1 MRVADDEPELGPW
14 WPEPV
19 ADVAG
24 RLLGIA
30 WGRRAGSTRTGPL
43 VVAVD
48 GRSAGGKSTAASRL
62 AAATAGAVVVH
73 TDDFAWHHGFFDWDE
88 LLVEG
93 VLRPAGR
100 GEAVSFRPPAWVERG
115 REGAVEV
122 PADST
127 AVLLEGVG
135 SSRSSLAPWLDA
147 TVWVQSDEA
156 AAYRRGIE
164 RDVVLGRNRA
174 EAVAFWDQWMAHERP
189 FLAADRPWQRARR
202 HPLRHAATGGPGG
215 RRHGQPS
222 ARNPGRTCRANVVRN
237 RDWS

>member
-1 MRVADDEPELGPW
+1 MRVADDEPELEPW
-14 WPEPV
+14 CPEPV

-24 RLLGIA
+24 RLLRIG
-30 WGRRAGSTRTGPL
+30 WGRRAGSMPTGPL

-62 AAATAGAVVVH
+62 AAATSGAVVVH
-73 TDDFAWHHGFFDWDE
+73 TDDIAWQNGFFDWDE
-88 LLVEG
+88 LLVQD
-93 VLRPAGR
+93 VLNPAGR

-115 REGAVEV
+115 REGAVDIPSGTTTV
-122 PADST
+122 F
-127 AVLLEGVG
+127 VEGVG

-174 EAVAFWDQWMAHERP
+174 KAVAFWDQWMAHERP
-189 FLAADRPWQRARR
+189 FLAADRPWERADVILCSTPQPPVPEGVVMVSRARAT
-202 HPLRHAATGGPGG
+202 PAAPA
-215 RRHGQPS
+215 
-222 ARNPGRTCRANVVRN
+222 ART
-237 RDWS
+237 S